1 MAPDRACPAG
11 EVLPPHPR
19 GPEAA
24 RGRDRGLDPP
34 GLPGGPPAQGR
45 GPRAGCLRRQFAR
58 GLRALIHP
66 GAADRDV
73 ADEVQ
78 HFLEQAAAAHRARGL
93 SPEAALRAARMELGG
108 VRQVR
113 EEVRSSGWESFVGT
127 VLADLRYAARRLRA
141 APGFAVV
148 TVLTLALGLG
158 ATTAIFTV

>member
-1 MAPDRACPAG
+1 MPGGRGITASPAG
-11 EVLPPHPR
+11 AGSGSRASPR
-19 GPEAA
+19 IGPAGSP
-24 RGRDRGLDPP
+24 RW
-34 GLPGGPPAQGR
+34 PACSR
-45 GPRAGCLRRQFAR
+45 PRPEPVSLRRQFAR

-127 VLADLRYAARRLRA
+127 VLADLRYAARRLAPA
-141 APGFAVV
+141 ARGRPGTA
-148 TVLTLALGLG
+148 
-158 ATTAIFTV
+158 AT